1 MADPHAPPYRR
12 LLLCV
17 DFGED
22 ADTVCARAVQL
33 AETHHAELCL
43 LHVVEH
49 IPIDSAGEF
58 LGPAQ
63 ADIHEDMLRSA
74 ESRLQRVAERFGL
87 EQARCL
93 VSAGYT
99 RQEIVEH
106 AAALDCDLIVVG
118 SHGRHGL
125 ALLLGST
132 ASAILQGARCDVLAV
147 RV

>member
-1 MADPHAPPYRR
+1 MTNGQATPYRR
-12 LLLCV
+12 VLLCV

-22 ADTVCARAVQL
+22 ADRVCARAVQL
-33 AETHHAELCL
+33 AQLNLAELCL

-49 IPIDSAGEF
+49 IPIDSVGEF

-63 ADIHEDMLRSA
+63 VDIHEDMLRAA
-74 ESRLQRVAERFGL
+74 ESRLHRVAERLGV
-87 EQARCL
+87 EQARCV

-99 RQEIVEH
+99 RQEIVQH
-106 AAALDCDLIVVG
+106 AAAMECDLIVVG

-132 ASAILQGARCDVLAV
+132 AGAVLQGASCDVLAV

>member
-1 MADPHAPPYRR
+1 MADPQATPYRR

-33 AETHHAELCL
+33 AETHEAELCL

-87 EQARCL
+87 RQARCL

-106 AAALDCDLIVVG
+106 AASLGCDLIVVG
-118 SHGRHGL
+118 SHSRHGL

-132 ASAILQGARCDVLAV
+132 ASGILQGARCDVLAV
-147 RV
+147 RI

>member
-1 MADPHAPPYRR
+1 MTEPEARPYER

-33 AETHHAELCL
+33 AQLHGAEICL

-49 IPIDSAGEF
+49 IPIDSMGEF
-58 LGPAQ
+58 LGSTQ
-63 ADIHEDMLRSA
+63 VDIHEDMMRAA
-74 ESRLQRVAERFGL
+74 ESRLQRVAERFRL
-87 EQARCL
+87 ERARCV

-106 AAALDCDLIVVG
+106 AHALECDLIVVG
-118 SHGRHGL
+118 SHSRHGL

-132 ASAILQGARCDVLAV
+132 AGAVLQGARCDVLAV